1 MTSRDLHSRMW
12 GEALSLLDQ
21 ADRLQR
27 QFFRVAPGGEACAW
41 EPPADV
47 TETEDGFCI
56 HVALPGVAQGAV
68 AIELDP
74 EGVSIS
80 ALRGFPECGSGS
92 RIHRVEIP
100 YGRFR
105 RRIGLPMHALDL
117 VEHGLKDGVLTLNFS
132 KKRQH
137 GR

>member
-1 MTSRDLHSRMW
+1 MTSRDLRSWMW

-27 QFFRVAPGGEACAW
+27 QFFRAGTGSCAW

-47 TETEDGFCI
+47 SETQDGFCI
-56 HVALPGVAQGAV
+56 HMALPGVVPAAV
-68 AIELDP
+68 NIELEPDA
-74 EGVSIS
+74 VHVT
-80 ALRGFPECGSGS
+80 ALRGFPECGEGT

-100 YGRFR
+100 YGRFE
-105 RRIGLPMHALDL
+105 RRIGLPMHALELTD
-117 VEHGLKDGVLTLNFS
+117 HSLKDGVLTLTLR
-132 KKRQH
+132 KK